1 MEAGITDGYVYSD
14 ENDAFFTSVEA
25 GITKV
30 ITATYPVMLAVL
42 SSSCNEQTRTY
53 SEQFATC
60 MATYLAI
67 DIVVCI
73 YFYYYC
79 YCVNINTCTI
89 ELIIIIT
96 RIYMAP

>member
-1 MEAGITDGYVYSD
+1 
-14 ENDAFFTSVEA
+14 
-25 GITKV
+25 
-30 ITATYPVMLAVL
+30 
-42 SSSCNEQTRTY
+42 
-53 SEQFATC
+53 

-67 DIVVCI
+67 DILVCK

-96 RIYMAP
+96 RIYMAPYNTALPLQGCLVAVWQQVIIIVMTPGLRLQWHFSNVSLSSITTELLMLDRKTCCNI